1 MTATDRITLTGISGY
16 GYHGVLESEKATGQT
31 FVVDAVLV
39 MDLAPAAASDDLRLT
54 AHYGLI
60 AELIHQEIESRPV
73 DLIETLAD
81 RTARRIL
88 EEYPPI
94 TAVEL
99 TVHKPQ
105 APIAVAFTSVAV
117 TVNRERGS

>member
-54 AHYGLI
+54 AHYGI
-60 AELIHQEIESRPV
+60 AEC
-73 DLIETLAD
+73 
-81 RTARRIL
+81 
-88 EEYPPI
+88 
-94 TAVEL
+94 
-99 TVHKPQ
+99 
-105 APIAVAFTSVAV
+105 FTG
-117 TVNRERGS
+117 THH